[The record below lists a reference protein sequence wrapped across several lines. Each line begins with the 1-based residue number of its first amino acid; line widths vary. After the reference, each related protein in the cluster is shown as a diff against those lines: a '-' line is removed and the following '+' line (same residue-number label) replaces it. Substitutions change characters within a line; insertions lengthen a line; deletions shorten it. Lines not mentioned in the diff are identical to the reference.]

1 MTPRIYQLAT
11 SVLPDPSPEEPPG
24 VEGVTTVL
32 NWLSWGVIV
41 LGVAGFLVSAGYL
54 AFAGGLRLVN
64 QDGAAIAIDDHRV
77 GWLVPNLRPGG
88 FQQGQRARIFEDH
101 DGVVL

>member
-54 AFAGGLRLVN
+54 AFAAFTGREINGFKGLVMSILVCILATGV
-64 QDGAAIAIDDHRV
+64 GAIMRV
-77 GWLVPNLRPGG
+77 FV
-88 FQQGQRARIFEDH
+88 
-101 DGVVL
+101 